1 MSELM
6 KSKIK
11 NLNKKKRFGYISKL
25 DDESGKDYFFLER
38 DLVNIDFDSLHE
50 EMEVCFYP
58 LVRKDTKYA
67 KEIKLDVFSTPCIQ
81 SNEKEDSNYL
91 FPNGKINNSELVIGI
106 VSPVGAESNL
116 VIESLKNKLKLFGYE
131 TEIIKIS
138 SILPPFNESN
148 KASEYAR
155 IRYYMKQGDRFRNK
169 TENNSIL
176 AIGAVEKI
184 NELRDQDI
192 EKRAF
197 IVDSLKHPDEVELLR
212 KIYGNG
218 FYLFGIHADKDRRMD
233 FLIQE
238 KGCTPESASELIK
251 IDENE
256 NISYGQKTRDTYHLS
271 DFFLNL
277 GCNNDYMKST
287 LQRFLELIFS
297 NPHLNPTFDEFA
309 MFMAFNS
316 SVRSGDLSRQVGA
329 VISKNKQIIATGVN
343 DVPAFGGGLYW
354 AEQNP
359 QTGKVEDFSE
369 GKDYKRGIDSNKNT
383 QNEIIQ
389 EILRDSETHLSLGSE
404 QKEKLEEILKSS
416 KISDLTEFG
425 RVVHAEMEAILA
437 CGREGIPTVDSVL
450 YCTTFPCH
458 NCAKHIIA
466 SGIKRVVYVEPY
478 PKSKALEFHSE
489 SIELKSSFDINDKI
503 CSDKVIFEPF
513 IGVGPRRFLD
523 LFSMNL
529 GVGFKLKR
537 KEKNGQIS
545 LWRDNNKAI
554 RTPLLNQ
561 SYVDLEKEAI
571 SIWSNLKNDISD

>member
-1 MSELM
+1 MSEII

-25 DDESGKDYFFLER
+25 EDESGKDYFFLER
-38 DLVNIDFDSLHE
+38 DLVNINFDSLHE
-50 EMEVCFYP
+50 GMEVFFNP

-67 KEIKLDVFSTPCIQ
+67 KEIKLDVFNDSYVQ
-81 SNEKEDSNYL
+81 NKEKEDRSYL
-91 FPNGKINNSELVIGI
+91 FPNGKVNNSELVIGI
-106 VSPVGAESNL
+106 VSSVGAESNL
-116 VIESLKNKLKLFGYE
+116 VIDSLKNKLNLFGYE
-131 TEIIKIS
+131 TKIIKIS
-138 SILPPFNESN
+138 SILPAFKESN
-148 KASEYAR
+148 RTGEYAR

-169 TENNSIL
+169 TQNNSIL

-184 NELRDQDI
+184 KELRDQTI

-197 IVDSLKHPDEVELLR
+197 IIDSLKHPDEVELLR

-238 KGCTPESASELIK
+238 KGCTPESASELIR

-277 GCNNDYMKST
+277 GRNNDHVKST

-343 DVPAFGGGLYW
+343 DVPSFGGGLYW

-389 EILRDSETHLSLGSE
+389 EILRDSEAHLSLNPE
-404 QKEKLEEILKSS
+404 QKEKLENILKHS

-437 CGREGIPTVDSVL
+437 CGREGISTVDSVL

-489 SIELKSSFDINDKI
+489 SIELKSSFDMNDKT

-537 KEKNGQIS
+537 KQKNGQIS
-545 LWRDNNKAI
+545 LWGDENKAI

-561 SYVDLEKEAI
+561 SYLDLEKEAI
-571 SIWSNLKNDISD
+571 SIWSNSKGNIQD

>member
-1 MSELM
+1 MSDLM

-50 EMEVCFYP
+50 EMEVYFSP

-67 KEIKLDVFSTPCIQ
+67 KEIKLDVFSTPSVQ

-155 IRYYMKQGDRFRNK
+155 IRHYMKQGDRFRNK

-184 NELRDQDI
+184 NKLRDQDI

-343 DVPAFGGGLYW
+343 DVPSFGGGLYW

-466 SGIKRVVYVEPY
+466 SGIKRVIYVEPY

-503 CSDKVIFEPF
+503 CSNKVIFEPF